1 MRKEN
6 IMDKKEFKEKQ
17 TEYNR
22 QLKEL
27 QEKVNTI
34 TTKKDLDEYNKK
46 VDFILAEKLKLEK
59 QQLEDLQKVE
69 KARLQKK
76 TNTLNAKLR
85 KERTHRLCVLGGL
98 VEQQLGDTADP
109 ELYEQIQEFLSIG
122 YLKKYFNKWIEVKAA
137 ATSAQPVDNPPQ

>member
-1 MRKEN
+1 
-6 IMDKKEFKEKQ
+6 MDKKEFREKQ
-17 TEYNR
+17 AEYTAKI
-22 QLKEL
+22 KEL
-27 QEKVNTI
+27 QEKAKTI
-34 TTKKDLDEYNKK
+34 TTKTDLDEYNKQ
-46 VDFILAEKLKLEK
+46 VDLILAEKLKLEK
-59 QQLEDLQKVE
+59 QQLEDLQKIE

-122 YLKKYFNKWIEVKAA
+122 YLKKYFDKWTEVKA
-137 ATSAQPVDNPPQ
+137 ATSAQPVDNHPPQ